1 MEIRKAL
8 YGLKQSGALAA
19 KKLAADLAPF
29 GYQKVPFTTGLWKH
43 VSRPITFTLVVDD
56 FGVKYVNK
64 EDAEHLESALKSN
77 YPITTDWSGN
87 KYIGVNLDWNY
98 KRKNADINAR
108 LCKKGSETIQPLNA
122 ILTKTRF
129 PLPLYSSKIW
139 LLPTPNDTNR

>member
-1 MEIRKAL
+1 MRMSIADILQEIIDEYNLHDLISNGWIYMEIRKTL

-64 EDAEHLESALKSN
+64 EDAEHLESALESK
-77 YPITTDWSGN
+77 YPITTDLSGD
-87 KYIGVNLDWNY
+87 KFIGINLEWNY
-98 KRKNADINAR
+98 KKRKSGHQ
-108 LCKKGSETIQPLNA
+108 C
-122 ILTKTRF
+122 
-129 PLPLYSSKIW
+129 
-139 LLPTPNDTNR
+139 